1 MIISFLIKHL
11 RTIIDALIIAALIVA
26 FAIFDPFKWFN
37 TGINIRNTPVSV
49 QSIKQIGQLIT
60 AEYYGETIAS
70 LPESYME
77 SIDPFVID
85 SSVQALFSDLNRAF
99 PKLRKTDRHG
109 WLTFDAIRE
118 KNIENRLEENFPWIS
133 RSKIYPLMMDYLC
146 DSIKKRSTRVYDR
159 KMLLWKLFD
168 KQKIVENG
176 FKVDSTLK
184 FKGFAQYVINEKK
197 VSFKEQ
203 KKNIV
208 YIGRGWVKA
217 GIDFGKLQPDDI
229 YYNADKKTLFVR
241 NCEPEILD
249 CNINPWFVP
258 NKVKGFELIKQKGKF
273 DNPFAESVRVK
284 KACIEKLRM
293 QAVNS
298 GIIAQARENARES
311 LMNLFSLLMNSKV
324 EQVVFSKNKFE
335 QILAEIRK
343 DQKISNQEA
352 QFINELTV
360 KSLEVPDT
368 AFYTD
373 YRMQLADLKDFC
385 HELRSLTYADCP
397 LNVFSLDLAP
407 FLENESIDS
416 VELSQA
422 IIKLYKNHS
431 LNSIN
436 QKSAM
441 LRIMANYRLSQMS
454 FIDSCLS
461 QGIIKRPKSKFEH
474 RLSGLTRIYRDS
486 LFNQA
491 LNICED
497 SLKKPDSRY
506 AVWLFSE
513 AEFESERIAAIQFL
527 KTKCDSIALKK
538 ESLTRLEKYFD
549 GEPSQMKTVMDILKN

>member
-1 MIISFLIKHL
+1 MIISFLIKHI
-11 RTIIDALIIAALIVA
+11 RSIIDALIIAALIIA

-77 SIDPFVID
+77 SIDPLVID
-85 SSVQALFSDLNRAF
+85 SSVQALFRDLNRAF
-99 PKLRKTDRHG
+99 PRLRKTDRPG

-118 KNIENRLEENFPWIS
+118 KNIENRLEENFPWIP

-159 KMLLWKLFD
+159 KMVLWKLFD
-168 KQKIVENG
+168 QQKIVENG
-176 FKVDSTLK
+176 FKIDSTIK
-184 FKGFAQYVINEKK
+184 FKGFANYVINEKK

-217 GIDFGKLQPDDI
+217 GIDFGKLQPGDI
-229 YYNADKKTLFVR
+229 YYNSDKKTLFVK

-273 DNPFAESVRVK
+273 ENPFAESVRVK

-298 GIIAQARENARES
+298 GIIDQARENARES

-324 EQVVFSKNKFE
+324 EQVVFSQNKFE
-335 QILAEIRK
+335 QILAEIKK
-343 DQKISNQEA
+343 DRKISNQEA
-352 QFINELTV
+352 QFIMRLTA
-360 KSLEVPDT
+360 KSLEVLDT
-368 AFYTD
+368 AYYTD
-373 YRMQLADLKDFC
+373 YRMQLSDLKEFC
-385 HELRSLTYADCP
+385 DELRSLSFADSP
-397 LNVFSLDLAP
+397 FNVLTLDMAA

-416 VELSQA
+416 VELNQA
-422 IIKLYKNHS
+422 VVKLYKNQS
-431 LNSIN
+431 LDSIS

-441 LRIMANYRLSQMS
+441 FRIMANYKLSQTN
-454 FIDSCLS
+454 FIDSCLAER
-461 QGIIKRPKSKFEH
+461 IIKWPKSKFEH
-474 RLSGLTRIYRDS
+474 QLSNLTHQYRDS
-486 LFNQA
+486 LYNRA
-491 LNICED
+491 LAICEET
-497 SLKKPDSRY
+497 LKNPDSHY
-506 AVWLFSE
+506 AVWFNSKSE
-513 AEFESERIAAIQFL
+513 YDSVRLSGIQFL
-527 KTKCDSIALKK
+527 KTKCDSIALGK
-538 ESLTRLEKYFD
+538 ESLVRLETSFKN
-549 GEPSQMKTVMDILKN
+549 EPSQKKSLIDILKN

>member
-1 MIISFLIKHL
+1 MIISFLIKHI
-11 RTIIDALIIAALIVA
+11 RSIIDALIIAALIIA

-77 SIDPFVID
+77 SIDPLVID
-85 SSVQALFSDLNRAF
+85 SSVQAVFRDLNRAF
-99 PKLRKTDRHG
+99 PQLRKTDRPG

-146 DSIKKRSTRVYDR
+146 DSIRKRSTRVYDR
-159 KMLLWKLFD
+159 KMVLWKLFD

-176 FKVDSTLK
+176 FKIDSTLK
-184 FKGFAQYVINEKK
+184 FKGFANYVINEKK

-217 GIDFGKLQPDDI
+217 GINFGKLQPGDI
-229 YYNADKKTLFVR
+229 YYNSDKKTLFVK

-273 DNPFAESVRVK
+273 ENPFAESVRVK

-298 GIIAQARENARES
+298 GIINQARENARES

-324 EQVVFSKNKFE
+324 EQVVFSQNKFE
-335 QILAEIRK
+335 QILAEIKK

-352 QFINELTV
+352 QFINELTA
-360 KSLEVPDT
+360 KSLEVLDT
-368 AFYTD
+368 AFYSD
-373 YRMQLADLKDFC
+373 YRMQLSDLKEFC
-385 HELRSLTYADCP
+385 DGLRSLTYADAP
-397 LNVFSLDLAP
+397 FNVFSLNLAA

-416 VELSQA
+416 VELNRA
-422 IIKLYKNHS
+422 IVKLYKNPS
-431 LNSIN
+431 LNSIT

-441 LRIMANYRLSQMS
+441 LRIMANYKLSQTS
-454 FIDSCLS
+454 FIDSCLA
-461 QGIIKRPKSKFEH
+461 QRIIKWPKSKFEH
-474 RLSGLTRIYRDS
+474 QLSSMTHIYRDS
-486 LFNQA
+486 LYNRA
-491 LNICED
+491 LHICED
-497 SLKKPDSRY
+497 TLQNPDSHY
-506 AVWLFSE
+506 AVWFNSKSE
-513 AEFESERIAAIQFL
+513 FDSVRISAIQFL

-538 ESLTRLEKYFD
+538 ESLTRLEKYFV
-549 GEPSQMKTVMDILKN
+549 GETSQLKTVMDILKN

>member
-11 RTIIDALIIAALIVA
+11 RTIIDALIIAALVVA

-77 SIDPFVID
+77 SIDPLVID
-85 SSVQALFSDLNRAF
+85 SSVQALFRDLNRAF
-99 PKLRKTDRHG
+99 PQLRKTDRPG

-159 KMLLWKLFD
+159 KMVLWKLFD

-176 FKVDSTLK
+176 FKIDSTLT
-184 FKGFAQYVINEKK
+184 FKGFARYVINEKK

-217 GIDFGKLQPDDI
+217 GIDFGKLQPSDI
-229 YYNADKKTLFVR
+229 YYNSDKRTLFVR

-273 DNPFAESVRVK
+273 ENPFAESVRVK

-298 GIIAQARENARES
+298 GIINQARENARES

-324 EQVVFSKNKFE
+324 EQVVFSQNKFE
-335 QILAEIRK
+335 QILAEIKK

-352 QFINELTV
+352 QFINELTA
-360 KSLEVPDT
+360 KSLEVLDT
-368 AFYTD
+368 AFYSD
-373 YRMQLADLKDFC
+373 YRMQLSDLKEFC
-385 HELRSLTYADCP
+385 DGLRSLTYADSP
-397 LNVFSLDLAP
+397 FNVLSLDLAA

-416 VELSQA
+416 VELNQA
-422 IIKLYKNHS
+422 IVKLYRDPS
-431 LNSIN
+431 PNSIP

-441 LRIMANYRLSQMS
+441 LRVMANYKLSQTN
-454 FIDSCLS
+454 FIDSCLA
-461 QGIIKRPKSKFEH
+461 QHIIKWPKSKFEH
-474 RLSGLTRIYRDS
+474 RLSGVTHIYRDS
-486 LFNQA
+486 LYNRA
-491 LNICED
+491 LQICED
-497 SLKKPDSRY
+497 TLQNSDSYY
-506 AVWLFSE
+506 AVWFNSKSE
-513 AEFESERIAAIQFL
+513 FDSVRISAIQFL
-527 KTKCDSIALKK
+527 KTVSDSIALRK
-538 ESLTRLEKYFD
+538 ESLARLEKYFN
-549 GEPSQMKTVMDILKN
+549 GETSQLKTVMDILKN